1 MGVKKYASEVVKEGK
16 RVRWPKRE
24 EFIPAL
30 VAVLVVCIVAAIF
43 LSLEDWAAGSLIAQ
57 IKELFKGMSISG
69 NNSSSA
75 EEGAEAI
82 RLFLLK

>member
-1 MGVKKYASEVVKEGK
+1 MGVRKYASEVVKEGK

-30 VAVLVVCIVAAIF
+30 VAVLVVCIVAALF
-43 LSLEDWAAGSLIAQ
+43 LSLEDWAAGSLIQQ

-69 NNSSSA
+69 NASSV

>member
-1 MGVKKYASEVVKEGK
+1 MGVKKYASEVIKEGK

-43 LSLEDWAAGSLIAQ
+43 LSLEDWAAGSLISE

-69 NNSSSA
+69 NSA
-75 EEGAEAI
+75 AEDAEEAI

>member
-1 MGVKKYASEVVKEGK
+1 MGVRKYASEVVKEGK

-30 VAVLVVCIVAAIF
+30 VAVLVVCVVAALF
-43 LSLEDWAAGSLIAQ
+43 LSLEDWAAGSLIQQ

-69 NNSSSA
+69 NASSV

>member
-1 MGVKKYASEVVKEGK
+1 MGVRKYASEVVKEGK

-30 VAVLVVCIVAAIF
+30 IAVLVVCFVAALF
-43 LSLEDWAAGSLIAQ
+43 LSLEDWAAGSLISQ
-57 IKELFKGMSISG
+57 IKDLFKGIVPSG
-69 NNSSSA
+69 GGEA
-75 EEGAEAI
+75 EPVEDAI

>member
-1 MGVKKYASEVVKEGK
+1 MGVRKYASEVVKEGK

-30 VAVLVVCIVAAIF
+30 VAVLVVCIVAALF
-43 LSLEDWAAGSLIAQ
+43 LSLEDWAAGSLIQQ

-69 NNSSSA
+69 NSSSV